1 MMLDRRTRIVR
12 GALRLA
18 GAVTLRLLT
27 RTCISGREHLNV
39 PGPVIYAANHTS
51 TFDALLL
58 FVLLPPDTVFV
69 GPGDFELLWPANWI
83 VRRAGLILM
92 KRGAVDREGLK
103 QMLAHLQAGGRLGIF
118 PEGGTWEKP
127 IDAVKSGA
135 AYLSQAAQAAIVPM
149 AFGNTYQVWGRI
161 LRLRFPRLTVTI
173 GPPLP
178 PVPPS
183 ADRHRRQAELDAA
196 SLALMQ
202 TIYAMLPPE
211 TQAHYDRQAR
221 LRFRG
226 ELLFRPD
233 ARYLPPTPSLDAL
246 AELVAKPNLFS
257 PLRYNA
263 RLPVRPFAR
272 QGHFVRP
279 RAMKRAADALSAAF
293 AAGDFASYLEY
304 RLGEAKAAEIRAA
317 LAMISAAMDDAEADG
332 VRVAFRAH
340 VCEQAD
346 DPASASPAV

>member
-1 MMLDRRTRIVR
+1 MLDQRTQTVRR
-12 GALRLA
+12 ALRLV

-27 RTCISGREHLNV
+27 RTRISGREHLDT

-83 VRRAGLILM
+83 VRHAGLILM

-103 QMLAHLQAGGRLGIF
+103 QMLTHLQAGGRLGIF

-127 IDAVKSGA
+127 LDAVKSGA
-135 AYLSQAAQAAIVPM
+135 AYLSQAAQAPIVPM
-149 AFGNTYQVWGRI
+149 AFGNTYQVWRHI
-161 LRLRFPRLTVTI
+161 FRLRFPRLTVTI

-178 PVPPS
+178 PVPPTS
-183 ADRHRRQAELDAA
+183 DRRQRQAELEAA
-196 SLALMQ
+196 SLALMR

-233 ARYLPPTPSLDAL
+233 SLYVPPDVSLDAL

-263 RLPVRPFAR
+263 RLPVRPLVR
-272 QGHFVRP
+272 QGRFVRP
-279 RAMKRAADALSAAF
+279 RAMKRAADALAAAF
-293 AAGDFASYLEY
+293 AAGDFAGYLEY

-317 LAMISAAMDDAEADG
+317 LAVISAAMDDAEAAG
-332 VRVAFRAH
+332 ARVAFRVHTHELAPDEGRT
-340 VCEQAD
+340 V
-346 DPASASPAV
+346 

>member
-1 MMLDRRTRIVR
+1 MPDQRTRIVR
-12 GALRLA
+12 RALRLA

-27 RTCISGREHLNV
+27 RTRVSGREYLDT

-51 TFDALLL
+51 TFDALLM

-83 VRRAGLILM
+83 VRHAGLILM

-103 QMLAHLQAGGRLGIF
+103 QMLSHLEAGGRLGIF

-135 AYLSQAAQAAIVPM
+135 AYLSQAAQARIVPM
-149 AFGNTYQVWGRI
+149 AFGNTYQVWWRI
-161 LRLRFPRLTVTI
+161 FRLRFPRLTVTI
-173 GPPLP
+173 DPPLP
-178 PVPPS
+178 PVPPT
-183 ADRHRRQAELDAA
+183 ADRRQRQAELDAA
-196 SLALMQ
+196 SLALMR

-233 ARYLPPTPSLDAL
+233 SRYVAPDVSLDAL

-263 RLPVRPFAR
+263 RLPVRPLVR
-272 QGHFVRP
+272 QGRFVRP
-279 RAMKRAADALSAAF
+279 RAMKRAVDALAEAF
-293 AAGDFASYLEY
+293 AAGDFAGYLEY

-317 LAMISAAMDDAEADG
+317 LAVISAAMDDAEAAG
-332 VRVAFRAH
+332 ARVAFRAQVH
-340 VCEQAD
+340 EHPPD
-346 DPASASPAV
+346 DGRTV